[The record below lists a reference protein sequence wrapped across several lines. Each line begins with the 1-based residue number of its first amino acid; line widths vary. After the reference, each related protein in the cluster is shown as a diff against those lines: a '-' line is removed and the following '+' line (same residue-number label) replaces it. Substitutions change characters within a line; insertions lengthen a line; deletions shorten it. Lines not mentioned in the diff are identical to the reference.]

1 MSEGDYLLKFRQ
13 FQQIFG
19 CPDYRENVVYVSI
32 TNFITPHIQKEL
44 IFCNKMS
51 EPHFSYALRLTSK
64 NILLKIDLNI
74 EMMIELMTTYDR
86 FSFSLEAI
94 NDIRESIFDS
104 NFENNK

>member
-1 MSEGDYLLKFRQ
+1 M
-13 FQQIFG
+13 
-19 CPDYRENVVYVSI
+19 VYVSI
-32 TNFITPHIQKEL
+32 TNFITPHIQKDL

-74 EMMIELMTTYDR
+74 EMIIELMTTYDR